1 MADLKLLCPGGNFT
15 SVGGLI
21 AHGLARGGLPRGSTV
36 SVVTGTPYAELAL
49 NGPDL
54 VRQGR
59 YQAAI
64 TTPAWHLAGQ
74 DGVRTLASLAHDDQ
88 LVLAVRKRHRVR
100 SLHDVRERR
109 LPLKISMPTRE
120 SGHPAAIALER
131 LFSLHGFTVADLE
144 AWGGRILHDR
154 PKYPNQPESVP
165 VDPAFDAVFDEAVM
179 TWRWKRISETYDLDY
194 LPVEDG
200 ILARCA
206 ELGMRPGVLRAGR
219 LRGVERDVPTIDFS
233 GWVLYCAEDLPDAT
247 ARLML
252 EALDEQKEQISG
264 RFTGPTAA
272 MTSPIDMRS
281 LPLDP
286 PVPLHPGAAA
296 FYKENG
302 YL

>member
-1 MADLKLLCPGGNFT
+1 MVDLKLLCPGGNFT
-15 SVGGLI
+15 NVGSLI
-21 AHGLARGGLPRGSTV
+21 AHGMARGGLPRGSTV

-59 YQAAI
+59 YQVAI

-74 DGVRTLASLAHDDQ
+74 EGLRTLARFAHDDQ
-88 LVLAVRKRHRVR
+88 LVLAVRKEHGVR

-109 LPLKISMPTRE
+109 LGLKISMPTRD

-131 LFSLHGFTVADLE
+131 LFGLYGFTVADLE
-144 AWGGRILHDR
+144 SWGGRILHDR
-154 PKYPNQPESVP
+154 PKYPNLPESVP
-165 VDPAFDAVFDEAVM
+165 VDPSFDAVFDEAVM

-194 LPVEDG
+194 LPIEQDV
-200 ILARCA
+200 LARCA
-206 ELGMRPGVLRAGR
+206 ELGMWPGVLREGR

-233 GWVLYCAEDLPDAT
+233 GWILYCGEDLPDGT
-247 ARLML
+247 ARGAL
-252 EALDEQKEQISG
+252 EALEEQRDQISG

-272 MTSPIDMRS
+272 MTSPIDMRR

-296 FYKENG
+296 FYTERG